1 MTGPLVSIITITR
14 NREKLIQRAINSV
27 LRQTYSNIE
36 YIIVDG
42 ASTDNTSRVVHSIPD
57 DRIKF
62 IELKENLPIA
72 ETINIGFRESH
83 GEYILSLIHI

>member
-62 IELKENLPIA
+62 IELKENFADWPKQSILVL
-72 ETINIGFRESH
+72 ENRMENISPF
-83 GEYILSLIHI
+83 